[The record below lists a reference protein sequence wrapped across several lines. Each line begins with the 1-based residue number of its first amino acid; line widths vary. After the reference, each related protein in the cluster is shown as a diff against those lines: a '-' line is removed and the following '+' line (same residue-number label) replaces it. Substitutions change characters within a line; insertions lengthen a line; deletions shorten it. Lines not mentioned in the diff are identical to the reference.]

1 MSKVNSFKTIT
12 EKERAF
18 KRIVVSD
25 FDSLISKLAQYSKEG
40 SFFRGQADA
49 SWKLYTFS
57 QREWITK
64 DLKFKF
70 RDYKSY
76 ETMKLAFIKSNE
88 HARLKACTKIINDVS
103 SYSCLQHY
111 GCPTPLLDFTS
122 SYDNALYFATCDNIG
137 YGDLE
142 TNSFISIYVIFEG
155 GSSRT
160 PFNDLTS
167 FGSVIESYR
176 KQMAVVI
183 EENGPIPR
191 TDFTEALNYD
201 LWKDFQ
207 ILLMKET
214 EDFYM
219 QIANPRS
226 ELQNGVFVAINS
238 ENKPFD
244 EYCNGNV
251 ERLENGY
258 SSELA
263 LPKITCIDIHK
274 SLKSQIMKYLESK
287 NVNKRSLGLDGNEWG
302 KAAHEKFLEAV

>member
-1 MSKVNSFKTIT
+1 MSKVGSFKTIA
-12 EKERAF
+12 EKELVF
-18 KRIVVSD
+18 NRIVVND
-25 FDSLISKLAQYSKEG
+25 LDSLILKLTQYSGQG

-57 QREWITK
+57 QREWILK
-64 DLKFKF
+64 DLRLKFQ
-70 RDYKSY
+70 DYKKY
-76 ETMKLAFIKSNE
+76 EAMKLSFIKSTE

-122 SYDNALYFATCDNIG
+122 SYNNALYFATCDNIG

-142 TNSFISIYVIFEG
+142 TNSFFSVYVIFEG
-155 GSSRT
+155 GSSCT
-160 PFNDLTS
+160 PFNDLNS
-167 FGSVIESYR
+167 FGAVIESYR
-176 KQMAVVI
+176 NNMADVI
-183 EENGPIPR
+183 EDYGPIPG
-191 TDFTEALNYD
+191 TDFTDALNYD

-214 EDFYM
+214 EDWYM

-238 ENKPFD
+238 ENKSFD

-251 ERLENGY
+251 ERMEVGY

-274 SLKSQIMKYLESK
+274 SLKPQIMKYLESK
-287 NVNKRSLGLDGNEWG
+287 NVNKRTLGLDENEWG
-302 KAAHEKFLEAV
+302 KAAYKKYLEAV